1 MLAQQGYVV
10 VTVDGRGTGARGNEF
25 KAITYNQLGKLECAD
40 QIEGAKYLGK
50 LPYIDASRIGIWGWS
65 FGGYMSLLA
74 ILKGNDVFKTA
85 IAVAPV
91 TNWKWYDSIYTER
104 FLTTPEENK
113 TGYEENSPI
122 NFADRLKGNLLL
134 VAGDADDN
142 VHYQNSAEMATA
154 LLEANKQFQ
163 FFAYPNKNH
172 SIAGGNARAHL
183 YTMMTNFLKE
193 KL

>member
-1 MLAQQGYVV
+1 
-10 VTVDGRGTGARGNEF
+10 
-25 KAITYNQLGKLECAD
+25 
-40 QIEGAKYLGK
+40 
-50 LPYIDASRIGIWGWS
+50 
-65 FGGYMSLLA
+65 MSLLA